1 MPQAHSAKTYGIR
14 YDGDTPMFDK
24 MAGVMLEVEALS
36 VRYKPPPKEC
46 PTTCSDIWE
55 PVCAG
60 EDLYTIRTFQN
71 LCSVEL
77 QECNTKLPDTH
88 QRDSC
93 DGLDTSQTV
102 VPAPTP
108 LEELCLPRTAPN
120 YYWAAK
126 CVLSGEEVVTL
137 TPKQRNTQVSNIT
150 IGCPGHKSYQVEGLF
165 LGAATRRHSTVILCE
180 RQLERSVAITH
191 IWERIRA
198 ACVFHLSLLIV
209 LCCWVGLRRG
219 SPSAGYA
226 ASLGESREGHAGHM
240 TEGWSLIGSPPDPT
254 YGFFTLENVE
264 HLSYASLRLPSQL

>member
-1 MPQAHSAKTYGIR
+1 MV
-14 YDGDTPMFDK
+14 DGFTSLLTTLLDDSPHLVGYKEDNSSSV
-24 MAGVMLEVEALS
+24 AGVMLEVEALS

-77 QECNTKLPDTH
+77 QECNTKVSTMQNKRNRELAGATDFNRVRHFLIGRVLHMLNRYPMIPTICLALVIMSLKGIH
-88 QRDSC
+88 QAI
-93 DGLDTSQTV
+93 
-102 VPAPTP
+102 P
-108 LEELCLPRTAPN
+108 
-120 YYWAAK
+120 AAK

-180 RQLERSVAITH
+180 RQLER
-191 IWERIRA
+191 
-198 ACVFHLSLLIV
+198 
-209 LCCWVGLRRG
+209 RG